1 MRHFNSIVASLA
13 ASGSRFSAIA
23 TGLAGFTRR
32 LAAAIRNRVIAGTTG
47 EMNDR
52 ELQDVGLSRL
62 RVRAPG
68 DGFTSAEAQLGMVR

>member
-1 MRHFNSIVASLA
+1 MR
-13 ASGSRFSAIA
+13 RFAAIA
-23 TGLAGFTRR
+23 TGATRFTRR
-32 LAAAIRNRVIAGTTG
+32 IAAAIRNRVIADATG

-62 RVRAPG
+62 RVRAAG

>member
-1 MRHFNSIVASLA
+1 MRYVNSIAGRLA
-13 ASGSRFSAIA
+13 ASVSRFAAIA
-23 TGLAGFTRR
+23 TGVARFTRR
-32 LAAAIRNRVIAGTTG
+32 VAAAIRPRGIAATTG

-68 DGFTSAEAQLGMVR
+68 DGFASAEAQLGMFR

>member
-1 MRHFNSIVASLA
+1 MR
-13 ASGSRFSAIA
+13 RFAAIA
-23 TGLAGFTRR
+23 TGATRFTRR
-32 LAAAIRNRVIAGTTG
+32 VAAAIRNRVIAGAIG

-62 RVRAPG
+62 RVRAAG